1 MRHRLAG
8 RRLGRPTDQRKA
20 LYRGL
25 VRDLL
30 IHERIQTTVA
40 KAKEVRGLAERVITY
55 GKKGTLNHRRL
66 ALAFLPD
73 KDVVA
78 RVFDELSQRYEDRP
92 GGYTRVLKLGP
103 RKGDG
108 APMAILELV

>member
-1 MRHRLAG
+1 MRHCVAG
-8 RRLGRPTDQRKA
+8 RHLGRSSAQRQA

-40 KAKEVRGLAERVITY
+40 KAKEVRSLAERVITY
-55 GKKGTLNHRRL
+55 GKKGTLSHRRL
-66 ALAFLPD
+66 ALAYLPD
-73 KDVVA
+73 KDVVDK
-78 RVFDELSQRYEDRP
+78 VFAELSQRYAERP

-103 RKGDG
+103 RQGDG
-108 APMAILELV
+108 APMAVLELV